1 MLRLGTKGKLTMIRM
16 HASSKSIVRNGAI
29 AYLPMITL
37 RADKG
42 RMVGCKV
49 PQGVAQEFRTFTTS
63 DAAREAA
70 RAIALRCAADFPG
83 ILIAA

>member
-1 MLRLGTKGKLTMIRM
+1 MITM
-16 HASSKSIVRNGAI
+16 HATSKSIVRNGAI

-37 RADKG
+37 RAAKG

-49 PQGVAQEFRTFTTS
+49 PQGAAKEFRTFTTS
-63 DAAREAA
+63 HAAREAA
-70 RAIALRCAADFPG
+70 QGIAKRCAANFPG